1 MTLMEAAACK
11 RAEGYLELGMPEEA
25 LGELEEAFAS
35 TDQNPAVLQLRTE
48 LLTSLSRWPEAAEIC
63 LRMIELDPGNTF
75 WWIQGAYS
83 VRRARSIMEAEI
95 ILREGLVHHPRN
107 VLIVYNLAC
116 YACVQGQF
124 DEAISLYGR
133 AIALDEKTVFTMSL
147 RDPDLADIH
156 PQIIA
161 RFKGAKSV

>member
-1 MTLMEAAACK
+1 MTLTEAAACK

-35 TDQNPAVLQLRTE
+35 TDQNPAVLQLRTD
-48 LLTSLSRWPEAAEIC
+48 LLTSLSRWQEAAEIC
-63 LRMIELDPGNTF
+63 LRMIGLDPGNPF

-83 VRRARSIMEAEI
+83 VRRARSITEAET
-95 ILREGLVHHPRN
+95 ILRDALVHHPRN
-107 VLIVYNLAC
+107 VLITYNLAC
-116 YACVQGQF
+116 YACVQGRL

-147 RDPDLADIH
+147 RDPDLAAIH
-156 PQIIA
+156 PLILA
-161 RFKGAKSV
+161 RFKGAETV